1 MLGEKENTI
10 ASQLSR
16 GRERLKGML
25 SEKEVR
31 GYGF

>member
-1 MLGEKENTI
+1 MLGKKENTI